1 MKKFFLLVICIGAII
16 SCAASCKSDRG
27 NGKKH
32 AVQDKGN
39 RQDEASDGDAGFIT
53 PDLLLFG
60 VKGHVKSVETNDG
73 KEKVRITFDDKGL
86 LASYPCTEGSRD
98 FIFKD
103 GKAVG
108 KYFSSKR
115 NANGQLVRFAYEP
128 YEDMDE
134 HWYTDIYELT
144 YNASGRVVTTVQ
156 TGWESSSTTKHE
168 YDGKELCTREVCEGM
183 AESLGYKVI
192 TTYTYTKFDDRGNWT
207 ERKCK
212 MHSVEWEGEEE
223 TAEKNTSDA
232 TSVEKRV
239 ITYYR

>member
-16 SCAASCKSDRG
+16 SCAASCKSDREE
-27 NGKKH
+27 GKKH

-39 RQDEASDGDAGFIT
+39 RQDEDSDKNAGFVT

-73 KEKVRITFDDKGL
+73 KEKVRITFDGKGW

-115 NANGQLVRFAYEP
+115 NANGQLVRLAFEP
-128 YEDMDE
+128 KAPDDLLGANIFKLKYGATGKLVRLDQSIWE
-134 HWYTDIYELT
+134 
-144 YNASGRVVTTVQ
+144 ASITLNY
-156 TGWESSSTTKHE
+156 E
-168 YDGKELCTREVCEGM
+168 YDDKGLCVRMLCEGG
-183 AESLGYKVI
+183 EEDYSYNTT

-212 MHSVEWEGEEE
+212 VHSVEWECEEE
-223 TAEKNTSDA
+223 NVTDSRE
-232 TSVEKRV
+232 VEKRV